1 MIGIN
6 TFGLIPKIQENIPET
21 FRAIAESG
29 FEEVELLVFPKKKQG
44 KLPLAIATEETIP
57 LLIAEAKR
65 NGLQVRCAHVFS
77 GFLCFL
83 MPQKKLICYFEK
95 LYRQY
100 GIDTFVFSGMFR
112 DAKGAKK
119 WARFLRKLSERLGS
133 EDIRILYHNHSQE
146 FAMIQI
152 DDQKMT
158 ALDFFF
164 SLAGEKIGMQLD
176 IGWAGICADEV
187 KVAQKYADRI
197 VSLHLK
203 DFTAGTRG
211 NFKNESMP
219 KERFCAIGDG
229 EIRTAEVLAIRNTF
243 PNFNGSIVIDQD
255 HSTTDILEDIR
266 IGYQNIRTML

>member
-6 TFGLIPKIQENIPET
+6 TFGLIPQIQENMPET

-44 KLPLAIATEETIP
+44 KLPLAIAAEETIP
-57 LLIAEAKR
+57 LLIAEANK
-65 NGLQVRCAHVFS
+65 NGLRVRSVHIF
-77 GFLCFL
+77 GGTLCFL
-83 MPQKKLICYFEK
+83 IPCKKLVRYFED
-95 LYRQY
+95 LHRQY
-100 GIDTFVFSGMFR
+100 GIETFVFSGMFK
-112 DAKGAKK
+112 DAKGARK
-119 WARFLRKLSERLGS
+119 WARFLKQISEMIGTEGVRVL
-133 EDIRILYHNHSQE
+133 LHNHSQE
-146 FAMIQI
+146 FEMLRIGEQNVS
-152 DDQKMT
+152 
-158 ALDFFF
+158 ALDYFF
-164 SLAGEKIGMQLD
+164 SLTGEKVGMQLD
-176 IGWAGICADEV
+176 IGWAGIRTDEV

-211 NFKNESMP
+211 NFKNENMT

-229 EIRTAEVLAIRNTF
+229 EIRTAEVLALRNTF

-255 HSTTDILEDIR
+255 HSSTDILEDMR